1 MQGRNVTKRKKKGQ
15 VQTRFSHALGSVV
28 CDCSLYSIGSR
39 SGSTFW
45 VEGSKEAAARKAL
58 CVCPLCVLLS
68 RRESSQ
74 TAAHEGGR
82 GGEEW
87 NTRNLLLNGWIR
99 PHCYES
105 QFTFPGQALE
115 ILFML
120 NRLHLACVKM
130 TEAWIMNDLPP
141 LQEVVIIEIIAKRR
155 SLWTGPGAACFEAPR
170 GAQAVSAGP
179 GLPHSHSHCE
189 GKKEHF
195 CPCLWA
201 AVCMCHWEVGGW
213 AENWLWNWWR
223 KAEEKGPNGEKST
236 LGLWWRTA
244 EAGGL
249 YWESWAL
256 LQHVLLKWHMECR
269 CLLDSRRSQHGTS
282 CSASPPSDAHAFLH
296 GRFLVHIRPGSELR
310 TATSRHWI
318 DPTAPADTGTTPLTP
333 LMAACTRA
341 RTALQRGHS
350 PPTSHSHSWT
360 PLSSSHP
367 TVSAS
372 IYKPPNPAV
381 QVGLDSSHHQTAS
394 LLADSAPFCFY

>member
-179 GLPHSHSHCE
+179 GLPHSHSHCWGNRLE
-189 GKKEHF
+189 LLWILNQEFINSDRKE
-195 CPCLWA
+195 L
-201 AVCMCHWEVGGW
+201 
-213 AENWLWNWWR
+213 WR
-223 KAEEKGPNGEKST
+223 KVRLASWKTLLCAFPLHNTEEKGTCN
-236 LGLWWRTA
+236 
-244 EAGGL
+244 
-249 YWESWAL
+249 
-256 LQHVLLKWHMECR
+256 
-269 CLLDSRRSQHGTS
+269 HGAFQR
-282 CSASPPSDAHAFLH
+282 ASPDK
-296 GRFLVHIRPGSELR
+296 
-310 TATSRHWI
+310 
-318 DPTAPADTGTTPLTP
+318 
-333 LMAACTRA
+333 
-341 RTALQRGHS
+341 
-350 PPTSHSHSWT
+350 
-360 PLSSSHP
+360 
-367 TVSAS
+367 
-372 IYKPPNPAV
+372 KPQGN
-381 QVGLDSSHHQTAS
+381 
-394 LLADSAPFCFY
+394 